1 MNRSEIEV
9 KLIELSMATKS
20 KKEDAAKS
28 AASVK
33 ENIRMEKERLQNK
46 VNELTAIRDKAIKNI
61 RENFDLAIEQEK
73 REHNEEIE
81 RLNNALD
88 FHRTAYNQAENV
100 YLIQKKELLSHLAE
114 AEKEEQVKPIIKFK
128 NYDYT
133 ESK

>member
-33 ENIRMEKERLQNK
+33 ASIKVEKERLQNK

-61 RENFDLAIEQEK
+61 RENFDLAIEQAK
-73 REHNEEIE
+73 REHNAEIE
-81 RLNNALD
+81 RLNNTLD
-88 FHRTAYNQAENV
+88 FHRTAYNQAENA

-114 AEKEEQVKPIIKFK
+114 AEKEEQVKPII
-128 NYDYT
+128 
-133 ESK
+133 

>member
-33 ENIRMEKERLQNK
+33 ASIRVEKERMQNK

-61 RENFDLAIEQEK
+61 RENFDLAIEQAK
-73 REHNEEIE
+73 REHNAEIE
-81 RLNNALD
+81 RLNNALS
-88 FHRTAYNQAENV
+88 FHKAEYNQAENT
-100 YLIQKKELLSHLAE
+100 YLIQKKELLRHLAE
-114 AEKEEQVKPIIKFK
+114 AEKEEQVKPII
-128 NYDYT
+128 
-133 ESK
+133 

>member
-20 KKEDAAKS
+20 KKEDAAKG

-33 ENIRMEKERLQNK
+33 ESIRMEKERMQNK

-61 RENFDLAIEQEK
+61 RENFDQVIDQAK
-73 REHNEEIE
+73 REHNAEIE
-81 RLNNALD
+81 LLNSALS
-88 FHRTAYNQAENV
+88 FHKAEYNQAENA

-114 AEKEEQVKPIIKFK
+114 AEKEEQVKPII
-128 NYDYT
+128 
-133 ESK
+133 